1 MIIRENDQIVDNLEA
16 IMMQFPEELID
27 GPLVHKFT
35 DGMYIREIFMP
46 AGSLWTSKIHKT
58 EHPYV
63 VSYGKAAVSIDAQ
76 EWYEITA
83 PYTGITKPGTRR
95 VLYILEDCIWT
106 TFHRIDGMKSE
117 YNDLS
122 SEEIDKIVE
131 EIEDKILEPHINQ
144 ITGSDVGKE
153 YKEILKNKN
162 QELWLSQSQDQQL

>member
-1 MIIRENDQIVDNLEA
+1 MIVRENDNRIDELEA
-16 IMMQFPEELID
+16 TIIQEIDSLID
-27 GPLVHKFT
+27 APLVHKFT

-63 VSYGKAAVSIDAQ
+63 VSYGKVAVSIDAD

-83 PYTGITKPGTRR
+83 PYTGITIPGTRR
-95 VLYILEDCIWT
+95 VLFILEDCIWT

-122 SEEIDKIVE
+122 KDEIEEIVKS
-131 EIEDKILEPHINQ
+131 IEDKILEPHINY
-144 ITGSDVGKE
+144 ITNTDINKE
-153 YKEILKNKN
+153 YKEILNNNIKN
-162 QELWLSQSQDQQL
+162 LQL

>member
-16 IMMQFPEELID
+16 VMMQFPEELID

-76 EWYEITA
+76 ELYEITA

-131 EIEDKILEPHINQ
+131 EIEGKILEPHINQ

-162 QELWLSQSQDQQL
+162 QELWLSHH

>member
-1 MIIRENDQIVDNLEA
+1 MIVRENDNILDKLEA
-16 IMMQFPEELID
+16 AILQYPDELID

-95 VLYILEDCIWT
+95 VLFIIEDCIWT

-122 SEEIDKIVE
+122 KE
-131 EIEDKILEPHINQ
+131 EIEEIVNKIENDILEPHINYL
-144 ITGSDVGKE
+144 TGTDIRQE
-153 YKEILKNKN
+153 YLKALEKTKN
-162 QELWLSQSQDQQL
+162 LEL

>member
-1 MIIRENDQIVDNLEA
+1 MIIRENDEIVDNIEA
-16 IMMQFPEELID
+16 AMMQVPDELID

-83 PYTGITKPGTRR
+83 PYTGITNPGTRR
-95 VLYILEDCIWT
+95 VLFIIEDCIWT

-117 YNDLS
+117 FNNL
-122 SEEIDKIVE
+122 SEEGINKIVE

-144 ITGSDVGKE
+144 ITGTDVGKE
-153 YKEILKNKN
+153 YKEILNNIKNL
-162 QELWLSQSQDQQL
+162 EL

>member
-1 MIIRENDQIVDNLEA
+1 VIVRENDSRIDELEA
-16 IMMQFPEELID
+16 TIIQEVDSLID
-27 GPLVHKFT
+27 APLVHKFT

-63 VSYGKAAVSIDAQ
+63 VSYGKVAVSIDAD

-83 PYTGITKPGTRR
+83 PYTGITTPGTRR
-95 VLYILEDCIWT
+95 VLFILEDCIWT

-117 YNDLS
+117 YNNL
-122 SEEIDKIVE
+122 SEEEIEKIVE
-131 EIEDKILEPHINQ
+131 GIEDKILEPHINQ
-144 ITGSDVGKE
+144 ITGTDVGKE

>member
-1 MIIRENDQIVDNLEA
+1 MIIRENDEIVDNIEA
-16 IMMQFPEELID
+16 AIMQFPDELIE

-35 DGMYIREIFMP
+35 EGMYIREIFMP

-63 VSYGKAAVSIDAQ
+63 VSHGKAAVSIDAQ

-106 TFHRIDGMKSE
+106 TFHRIDDMKSE
-117 YNDLS
+117 YNDLNDDEKENIVKKI
-122 SEEIDKIVE
+122 EE
-131 EIEDKILEPHINQ
+131 KILEPHVNYL
-144 ITGSDVGKE
+144 TGTDIKTE
-153 YKEILKNKN
+153 YLKALEETKKI
-162 QELWLSQSQDQQL
+162 EL

>member
-1 MIIRENDQIVDNLEA
+1 MIVRENDNIIDQLEA
-16 IMMQFPEELID
+16 TMMDYPDQLID

-46 AGSLWTSKIHKT
+46 TGSLWTSKIHKT

-63 VSYGKAAVSIDAQ
+63 VSHGKAAVSIDAQ

-83 PYTGITKPGTRR
+83 PYTGITQPGTRR

-117 YNDLS
+117 FNDLPI
-122 SEEIDKIVE
+122 EEIEKIVE
-131 EIEDKILEPHINQ
+131 QIEDKILEPHINQ
-144 ITGSDVGKE
+144 ITGTNVGEE
-153 YKEILKNKN
+153 YKNILKNKN
-162 QELWLSQSQDQQL
+162 QELWLSQSQD

>member
-1 MIIRENDQIVDNLEA
+1 MIIRENDEIVDNIEA
-16 IMMQFPEELID
+16 AMMQLPDELID

-35 DGMYIREIFMP
+35 EGMYIREIFMP

-63 VSYGKAAVSIDAQ
+63 VSYGKVAVSIDAQ

-83 PYTGITKPGTRR
+83 PYTGITNPGTRR
-95 VLYILEDCIWT
+95 VLFIIEDCIWT

-117 YNDLS
+117 FNNL
-122 SEEIDKIVE
+122 SEEEINKIVE

-153 YKEILKNKN
+153 YKKILYNNKKL
-162 QELWLSQSQDQQL
+162 EL

>member
-16 IMMQFPEELID
+16 VMMQFPEELID

-162 QELWLSQSQDQQL
+162 QELWLSHH